1 MGASQGKSKK
11 EMKEE
16 AREWAITKENEVAEL
31 YAQNTELRN
40 QILMMQ
46 EDMRALRDMLKGQQS
61 ALNESVKHV
70 NERMTGMENDVK
82 EEAREW
88 AITKENE
95 VAERYAQ
102 NTELCNQILMIQE
115 DMRALRDM
123 LKGQQ
128 SALNESVKQVKQ
140 VNERMTGMENDVKV
154 VPFCGYGGHNIMPLS
169 SISSAGEQEIYYRN
183 QIDDGGKNYRRPW
196 DDDKKRNE
204 YNTSYMWFG
213 RVYSLKQFEKVY
225 VDELKFKKITA
236 NQYREQHSRWCS
248 YGGNPPYLHGYP
260 KTGNPTSLFPQIT
273 NVPHPS
279 DDGTT
284 SWFFKRNHFE
294 PDEE

>member
-11 EMKEE
+11 EQKEE
-16 AREWAITKENEVAEL
+16 AREWARTKENEVAEL

-61 ALNESVKHV
+61 ALNESVKQM
-70 NERMTGMENDVK
+70 NERMTE
-82 EEAREW
+82 
-88 AITKENE
+88 
-95 VAERYAQ
+95 
-102 NTELCNQILMIQE
+102 
-115 DMRALRDM
+115 
-123 LKGQQ
+123 
-128 SALNESVKQVKQ
+128 
-140 VNERMTGMENDVKV
+140 MENDVKV
-154 VPFCGYGGHNIMPLS
+154 VPFCGSGGHNIMPLS
-169 SISSAGEQEIYYRN
+169 SISSQGEQEVYYRN

-236 NQYREQHSRWCS
+236 NQYGEKMTKWHSQGCV
-248 YGGNPPYLHGYP
+248 GYLHGYP
-260 KTGNPTSLFPQIT
+260 KRGEHLFPSNSHLSELGKDETSLLNLHGIS
-273 NVPHPS
+273 V
-279 DDGTT
+279 
-284 SWFFKRNHFE
+284 E
-294 PDEE
+294 PDEQ

>member
-11 EMKEE
+11 EQKEE
-16 AREWAITKENEVAEL
+16 AREWARTKENEVAEL

-61 ALNESVKHV
+61 ALNESVKQM
-70 NERMTGMENDVK
+70 NERMTE
-82 EEAREW
+82 
-88 AITKENE
+88 
-95 VAERYAQ
+95 
-102 NTELCNQILMIQE
+102 
-115 DMRALRDM
+115 
-123 LKGQQ
+123 
-128 SALNESVKQVKQ
+128 
-140 VNERMTGMENDVKV
+140 MENDVKV
-154 VPFCGYGGHNIMPLS
+154 VPFCGSGSGLMPLS
-169 SISSAGEQEIYYRN
+169 SISTAGEQEIYYRN
-183 QIDDGGKNYRRPW
+183 EIYDEKDHRAWEKEE
-196 DDDKKRNE
+196 KRE
-204 YNTSYMWFG
+204 KYTTSYMWFG

-236 NQYREQHSRWCS
+236 NQYGEKMRKWQSQGCT
-248 YGGNPPYLHGYP
+248 GYLHGYP
-260 KTGNPTSLFPQIT
+260 KTGNSTSLFPQNT
-273 NVPHPS
+273 NIPHPS

>member
-11 EMKEE
+11 EQKEE
-16 AREWAITKENEVAEL
+16 AREWARTKENEVAEL

-61 ALNESVKHV
+61 ALNESVKQM
-70 NERMTGMENDVK
+70 NERMTE
-82 EEAREW
+82 
-88 AITKENE
+88 
-95 VAERYAQ
+95 
-102 NTELCNQILMIQE
+102 
-115 DMRALRDM
+115 
-123 LKGQQ
+123 
-128 SALNESVKQVKQ
+128 
-140 VNERMTGMENDVKV
+140 MENDVKV
-154 VPFCGYGGHNIMPLS
+154 VPFCGGGGGLMPLS
-169 SISSAGEQEIYYRN
+169 SISTAGEQEIYYRN
-183 QIDDGGKNYRRPW
+183 QIDDGGQNYRRPW
-196 DDDKKRNE
+196 DDEKKRNE
-204 YNTSYMWFG
+204 YTTSYMWFG

-236 NQYREQHSRWCS
+236 NQYGEKQRIWIGQMGCS
-248 YGGNPPYLHGYP
+248 GYLHGYP
-260 KTGNPTSLFPQIT
+260 KTGNSTSLFPQFT

>member
-1 MGASQGKSKK
+1 MTNLLVPQPTHRTKTTNMGASQGKSKQ
-11 EMKEE
+11 EQKEE
-16 AREWAITKENEVAEL
+16 ARVWARTKENEVAEL

-61 ALNESVKHV
+61 ALNESVKQM
-70 NERMTGMENDVK
+70 NERMTE
-82 EEAREW
+82 
-88 AITKENE
+88 
-95 VAERYAQ
+95 
-102 NTELCNQILMIQE
+102 
-115 DMRALRDM
+115 
-123 LKGQQ
+123 
-128 SALNESVKQVKQ
+128 
-140 VNERMTGMENDVKV
+140 MENDVKV
-154 VPFCGYGGHNIMPLS
+154 VPFCGSGGHNIMPLS
-169 SISSAGEQEIYYRN
+169 SISSQGEQEVYYRN

-236 NQYREQHSRWCS
+236 NQYREKYSRWCS
-248 YGGNPPYLHGYP
+248 YAGNAPYLHGYP

-273 NVPHPS
+273 NIPHPS